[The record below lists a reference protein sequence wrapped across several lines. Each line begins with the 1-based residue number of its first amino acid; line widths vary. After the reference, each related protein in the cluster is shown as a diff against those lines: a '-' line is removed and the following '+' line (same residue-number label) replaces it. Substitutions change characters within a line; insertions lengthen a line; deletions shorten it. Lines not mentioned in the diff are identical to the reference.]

1 MPHAA
6 PASSTDRATPIR
18 RALAHVDRHGRFRA
32 RDRAA
37 VREQVAQYRA
47 GALAP
52 VDHPAELFGPWD
64 TLPEPVQVACR
75 TLVERDISGTMRW
88 FPHGALWTAA
98 IRRCWEGDRYIVEQK
113 RFRPLRRHLIA
124 LANRLTGLPMNV
136 RRHLLRWGRLQLWER
151 RAQCSLGTLLQAL
164 GRDPH
169 WLCGDFVQGVRVD
182 RRALGFHADA
192 SRNAVVGYHIGLD
205 LMPTAEGVVCL
216 EGNLQ
221 VGFLTRRPTIQ
232 PHNPTSH
239 AMIAAAR
246 AHGVREIAWV
256 EGHRIPLPV
265 WFVRQ
270 LAELGR
276 PHALAARFFQDPR
289 VPRRRDLPTATEAD
303 PLRRSWLA
311 PVPTDTLVVR
321 RNEFPVGSDFV
332 INHKEP
338 FVRALHARFSQQP
351 DSVVRVLPQ
360 TRHAEIAP
368 GSFERGLPNVV
379 YKYPDGLSGTGVF
392 FMRVR
397 TPEEAERLARE
408 IDARTGEAPGL
419 FQRFVAPIPSA
430 TGSAR
435 DYRAEILIT
444 PMGTWFLGAIRRVA
458 GPPLPATVPEG
469 VVASAG
475 VFTSNMSTG
484 GTIESTNE
492 AELVQLEPA
501 AVAVGDALREVL
513 TRTFDAGDRPA
524 TLTPGPV
531 AKQEM
536 PTPVTAVTQDMGA
549 SV

>member
-1 MPHAA
+1 M
-6 PASSTDRATPIR
+6 
-18 RALAHVDRHGRFRA
+18 RALAHVDRQGRFRA

-37 VREQVAQYRA
+37 VREQVAQYRS

-52 VDHPAELFGPWD
+52 VDHPADLFGPWE
-64 TLPEPVQVACR
+64 TLPEPVQVAFR

-88 FPHGALWTAA
+88 FPHGALWTGA
-98 IRRCWEGDRYIVEQK
+98 IRRCWEGDRYIAEQK
-113 RFRPLRRHLIA
+113 RFRPLRRHLIV
-124 LANRLTGLPMNV
+124 LANRLTALPMNA
-136 RRHLLRWGRLQLWER
+136 RRRVLAWGRRQLWDR
-151 RAQCSLGTLLQAL
+151 RMRCSLGTLLTAL
-164 GRDPH
+164 GRDAH
-169 WLCGDFVQGVRVD
+169 WLCGDFVEGVRVAGS
-182 RRALGFHADA
+182 ALGFHAEVR
-192 SRNAVVGYHIGLD
+192 RNAVVGYHIGLD
-205 LMPTAEGVVCL
+205 LMPTAEGMVCL

-232 PHNPTSH
+232 PHNPTGH

-256 EGHRIPLPV
+256 EGHRIPLPG
-265 WFVRQ
+265 WFIRQ
-270 LAELGR
+270 LSDLGR
-276 PHALAARFFQDPR
+276 PHGIGARFYQDPR

-303 PLRRSWLA
+303 PVRRPWLA

-338 FVRALHARFSQQP
+338 FVRALHACFSRQP
-351 DSVVRVLPQ
+351 DGVVQVLPQ

-397 TPEEAERLARE
+397 TPEAAERLARE

-419 FQRFVAPIPSA
+419 FQRFVAPNPSA

-458 GPPLPATVPEG
+458 GQALPSRVPEG
-469 VVASAG
+469 LVESAG

-484 GTIESTNE
+484 GVIESTTD
-492 AELVQLEPA
+492 AELAQLEPA
-501 AVAVGDALREVL
+501 AIAVGDALREVL
-513 TRTFDAGDRPA
+513 TRTFDAGDPMPTSTPVRVPQQETPA
-524 TLTPGPV
+524 PV
-531 AKQEM
+531 A
-536 PTPVTAVTQDMGA
+536 AVARDMGA